1 MGLRPLPLSLMT
13 GLRNL
18 VDHLPP
24 PGYWDFLYNRSVVEF
39 LDLLNVNSTYYAC
52 MVFELSLRYEH
63 EITIREK
70 FMGKF
75 TKSYNPE
82 LLGKVS
88 GLESDC
94 NSLKEN
100 VILLK
105 SECESLRSQVEGE
118 TKLKELFM
126 AMQDAEF
133 YRLER
138 RFGCLPF
145 RALLLSIQQGLVASV
160 EHGKAGRELSVVAAY
175 DPGVKAKYEEAVRG
189 IGEYFPF
196 LLDRL
201 ESYKDA
207 PLDRVMASFYLEG
220 FPNVEDETLEF
231 RRLWKPPM
239 LVLGGI
245 DRVYPRTWLLWKFF
259 TSGPDDHSLVATV
272 APLNT
277 LVDADYQI
285 SSLAI
290 IDNIVSI
297 AEPHDDMLDATVL
310 DKPVNFKFF

>member
-1 MGLRPLPLSLMT
+1 MGIRPLPLSLMT

-52 MVFELSLRYEH
+52 
-63 EITIREK
+63 
-70 FMGKF
+70 
-75 TKSYNPE
+75 
-82 LLGKVS
+82 
-88 GLESDC
+88 
-94 NSLKEN
+94 
-100 VILLK
+100 
-105 SECESLRSQVEGE
+105 
-118 TKLKELFM
+118 
-126 AMQDAEF
+126 
-133 YRLER
+133 
-138 RFGCLPF
+138 
-145 RALLLSIQQGLVASV
+145 IQQGLVAGV
-160 EHGKAGRELSVVAAY
+160 EHGKSGRELSVVAAY
-175 DPGVKAKYEEAVRG
+175 DPGVKAKYEEAVGG

-196 LLDRL
+196 FLDRL
-201 ESYKDA
+201 KSYKDA

-231 RRLWKPPM
+231 SRLWKPPM

-310 DKPVNFKFF
+310 DKPVDFKFF